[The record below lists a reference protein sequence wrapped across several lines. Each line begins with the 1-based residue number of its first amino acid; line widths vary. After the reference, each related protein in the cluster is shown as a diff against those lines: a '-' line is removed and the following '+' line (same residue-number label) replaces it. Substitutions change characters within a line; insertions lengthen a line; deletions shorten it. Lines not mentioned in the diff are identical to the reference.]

1 MKRHPGSAAGFT
13 LLELIVALAISS
25 LVAMMGAA
33 AMSTT
38 LDFYQRNAHRSA
50 AREDV
55 RAIER
60 ILRHE
65 WATRSV
71 RVRSDGAMLEFDTLH
86 PVTRKASPDLTLAHV
101 QYACETTPNQGLV
114 LTHRISASQAKQ
126 PDSLQRNQRPLH
138 EETRVL
144 ATHLEACTFAFLRNI
159 LGPQGKPQPQ
169 WVPTWDERTPA
180 PELMRLTLSGVR
192 NDIPP
197 VVYQARTG
205 ARQR

>member
-1 MKRHPGSAAGFT
+1 MKRCPKSEAGFT

-60 ILRHE
+60 TLRHE
-65 WATRSV
+65 WATRGTT
-71 RVRSDGAMLEFDTLH
+71 VRSDGSMLQFNTLH
-86 PVTRKASPDLTLAHV
+86 PVARRALPDLTLAQV
-101 QYACETTPNQGLV
+101 QYACETTPNEGLV
-114 LTHRISASQAKQ
+114 LIHRISVPPAKG
-126 PDSLQRNQRPLH
+126 PNSVQRNQSPMH
-138 EETRVL
+138 EETRIL
-144 ATHLEACTFAFLRNI
+144 ATRLEACAFSFLGSA
-159 LGPQGKPQPQ
+159 LGPGGQPQPR
-169 WVPTWDERTPA
+169 WIASWDEKTPA
-180 PELMRLTLSGVR
+180 PELMRLVLSGVR
-192 NDIPP
+192 ADMPP

-205 ARQR
+205 ARSR